1 MTDEIE
7 ERAMPKILES
17 LRPTLAELGKIKIGG
32 KGEERPTK
40 SGGKFRLPEKHSYFT
55 ITGTDRDS
63 AGDLKVD
70 DTLMKRLLEKHGV
83 EVTEDKKGVKTT
95 TRRLREIPI
104 ALLSDSIEEVLQAS
118 FCFYD
123 GRALVAR
130 CDGETCVWYRDAK
143 GNAIP
148 EGKAVPCNKEHEKLG
163 ADSKPRFKLHAKFL
177 CTIADGDARW
187 GGVYALRTTSKISLE
202 QLFGT
207 LQHIKALT
215 GGILAGLPLRL
226 VVRGIEVAPEGKSS
240 TVYVVHI
247 ELRGT
252 DLNAV
257 QQQALQMAQVR
268 LKNAKELA
276 TVGQQYRALLSA
288 PGENEDPEEQADVAE
303 EFHPETAALA
313 KAPATR
319 VAAESQTPAGSKL
332 KINEPI
338 EDAVIEPSDPP
349 AAPQFEA
356 LDAPVPAGPAAAP
369 PSPAAAEARK
379 RGRKAAGKEE
389 PAAAPPPAA
398 APKAPPPGAP
408 GGEEP
413 PTDMDDI
420 PF

>member
-1 MTDEIE
+1 
-7 ERAMPKILES
+7 MPKILES

-70 DTLMKRLLEKHGV
+70 EALMKRLLEKHGV
-83 EVTEDKKGVKTT
+83 DVTEDKKGTGKTT

-104 ALLSDSIEEVLQAS
+104 ALLSDAIEEVLQAS
-118 FCFYD
+118 YCFYD
-123 GRALVAR
+123 GRSMVAR

-143 GNAIP
+143 GNPIP
-148 EGKAVPCNKEHEKLG
+148 EGKAIPCNKEHEKLG
-163 ADSKPRFKLHAKFL
+163 QDNKPRFKLHAKFL

-187 GGVYALRTTSKISLE
+187 GGVYVLRTTSKISLE

-215 GGILAGLPLRL
+215 SGILAGLPLRL

-240 TVYVVHI
+240 TVYVVHV
-247 ELRGT
+247 ELRGA

-268 LKNAKELA
+268 LRNAKELA
-276 TVGQQYRALLSA
+276 SVGQQYRALLSA
-288 PGENEDPEEQADVAE
+288 PGENEDAEEQADVAE
-303 EFHPETAALA
+303 EFHPETAQAA
-313 KAPATR
+313 AAPAAP
-319 VAAESQTPAGSKL
+319 AATKVTVEAQTPSGSKL

-338 EDAVIEPSDPP
+338 EDAVIEPPE
-349 AAPQFEA
+349 APKFEA
-356 LDAPVPAGPAAAP
+356 LDAPAAPSGAPAA

-389 PAAAPPPAA
+389 PAAPPSA
-398 APKAPPPGAP
+398 APTSAQPVTPTKAPPPVAP
-408 GGEEP
+408 SAE
-413 PTDMDDI
+413 DDLADI